1 MQINLTMNSMA
12 ATPIRPLFKGN
23 INNQNVH
30 PLFKACP
37 NFKPIN
43 NKNLE
48 VDKFEKR

>member
-1 MQINLTMNSMA
+1 MKICFNTNSNT

-23 INNQNVH
+23 VNNQNVY

-37 NFKPIN
+37 NFKMVN

>member
-1 MQINLTMNSMA
+1 MKINFVTNSIT

-23 INNQNVH
+23 INNQNVY

-37 NFKPIN
+37 DCKSIN

>member
-1 MQINLTMNSMA
+1 MKINSIANTMQ

-23 INNQNVH
+23 ISSQNVH

-37 NFKPIN
+37 NCKPIN

>member
-1 MQINLTMNSMA
+1 MKINSITNSVG

-23 INNQNVH
+23 VYNQNVY

-37 NFKPIN
+37 DFKTVN

>member
-1 MQINLTMNSMA
+1 MQISLNINSIT

-23 INNQNVH
+23 ISNQNVH

-37 NFKPIN
+37 DCKPIN